1 MAQKV
6 GGFLEKFC
14 LFCALLFSC
23 LMLLQTALVG
33 SSGGLYCLMML
44 LGLLAMGA
52 VLFLLYRFLRPM
64 HAFPALLFMLR
75 LAIALLV
82 ILLIGAQPVQDF
94 KTMYTAAEQMAQ
106 GSREY
111 LKDVYFYNWAYQTG
125 FVAYEALVLRVF
137 GQGTLPLQ
145 LMNAL
150 WMSGTGVLVYLIG
163 KRFLPERAAMAAS
176 LFYALYPAPYFL
188 AAVLTNQHIAVFFY
202 YLAVWLLVR
211 KERLSFPA
219 AALAGLCI
227 AVGNVMRPLGVVVI
241 LALLCWAVVR
251 LLQNGKPLLGEG
263 AAVGL
268 TIVLYFAATWVFSRV
283 TVLSGLNPAG
293 LSNNLPLWK
302 FLIGLNPASGGA
314 WNQAD
319 YDYYYFLP
327 AAQQET
333 EMKAAILQRVSSG
346 PLPLLK
352 MLWQKTRTLWGSAE
366 DMYWGFGHLDQ
377 NARLLGVPLAK
388 LLQALKYADRG
399 VFLLA
404 SALSLPALWN
414 GFRQRGER
422 KVTLLLSFL
431 LCGYFAVHLIIEVQS
446 RYRYFLMP
454 CIFLFAGAG
463 LEDILQRLV
472 PERLDL
478 KHG

>member
-1 MAQKV
+1 MTQKV
-6 GGFLEKFC
+6 GGFLEKVC
-14 LFCALLFSC
+14 LFCALLFSG
-23 LMLLQTALVG
+23 LMLVQTALVG
-33 SSGGLYCLMML
+33 FSGGLYVLMML

-52 VLFLLYRFLRPM
+52 VLYLLYRFLRPLR
-64 HAFPALLFMLR
+64 AFPVLLFVLR
-75 LAIALLV
+75 LLIALTV

-94 KTMYTAAEQMAQ
+94 KTMYTAAGQMVQ

-111 LKDVYFYNWAYQTG
+111 LNDVYFHNWAYQTG
-125 FVAYEALVLRVF
+125 FVAYEALVLRIF

-145 LMNAL
+145 IMNAL

-163 KRFLPERAAMAAS
+163 KRFLPERAAMTAS

-202 YLAVWLLVR
+202 YLAVWLLIR
-211 KERLSFPA
+211 RERLSFPS

-227 AVGNVMRPLGVVVI
+227 AIGNVMRPLGVVVI
-241 LALLCWAVVR
+241 LALLCWAITR
-251 LLQNGKPLLGEG
+251 LLTHGKGLLRES
-263 AAVGL
+263 AAVCL
-268 TIVLYFAATWVFSRV
+268 TILLYFAVTWAFSKL

-293 LSNNLPLWK
+293 LTNNLPLWK

-327 AAQQET
+327 AAQQEA
-333 EMKAAILQRVSSG
+333 EIKAAILQRISSG
-346 PLPLLK
+346 PAALLK
-352 MLWQKTRTLWGSAE
+352 MLWQKTRTLWASPE
-366 DMYWGFGHLDQ
+366 DLYWGFGHLDQ
-377 NARLLGVPLAK
+377 TDSLLGVPIAT
-388 LLQALKYADRG
+388 LLQAIKYADRG

-414 GFRQRGER
+414 GVRQKGER
-422 KVTLLLSFL
+422 KTTLLLSFL

-454 CIFLFAGAG
+454 SLFLLAGAG
-463 LEDILQRLV
+463 LSYLFTKTA
-472 PERLDL
+472 PE
-478 KHG
+478 KA

>member
-1 MAQKV
+1 MTQKV
-6 GGFLEKFC
+6 GAFLEKLC
-14 LFCALLFSC
+14 LFCALLFSG
-23 LMLLQTALVG
+23 LMLVQTALVG
-33 SSGGLYCLMML
+33 LSGGLYVLMTL

-52 VLFLLYRFLRPM
+52 VLYLLYRFLRPM
-64 HAFPALLFMLR
+64 RAFPALLFALR
-75 LAIALLV
+75 LLLALGV

-94 KTMYTAAEQMAQ
+94 KTMYTAAGQMAQ

-111 LKDVYFYNWAYQTG
+111 LSDVYFHNWAYQTG
-125 FVAYEALVLRVF
+125 FVAYEALILRVF

-145 LMNAL
+145 IMNAL

-163 KRFLPERAAMAAS
+163 KRFLPERAAQAAS

-211 KERLSFPA
+211 KERLSFPS

-227 AVGNVMRPLGVVVI
+227 AVGNVMRPLGVVVV
-241 LALLCWAVVR
+241 LALFCWAVVR
-251 LLQNGKPLLGEG
+251 LLEHGKGLLRES

-268 TIVLYFAATWVFSRV
+268 TIFLYFAATWVFSKL

-293 LSNNLPLWK
+293 LTNNLPLWK

-327 AAQQET
+327 AAQQEA

-346 PLPLLK
+346 PAALLK
-352 MLWQKTRTLWGSAE
+352 MLWQKTRTLWASPE

-377 NARLLGVPLAK
+377 TASVLGVPIVK

-414 GFRQRGER
+414 RFRQKGE
-422 KVTLLLSFL
+422 KKIILLLSFL

-454 CIFLFAGAG
+454 CIFLLAGAG